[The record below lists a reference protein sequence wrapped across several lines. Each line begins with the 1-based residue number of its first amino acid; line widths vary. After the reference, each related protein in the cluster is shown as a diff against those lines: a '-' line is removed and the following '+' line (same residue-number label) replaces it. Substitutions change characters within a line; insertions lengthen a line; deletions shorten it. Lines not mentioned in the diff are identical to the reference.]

1 MLKLLGILILCITF
15 VHCQDDNDGSGSGDY
30 PVYPDPP
37 LPTPPG
43 GNDDCECSYE
53 YLEDKNS
60 GMKRSNYHKRFL
72 ILH

>member
-1 MLKLLGILILCITF
+1 MF
-15 VHCQDDNDGSGSGDY
+15 VHCQDYDDGSGSGD
-30 PVYPDPP
+30 PP
-37 LPTPPG
+37 PPPPG

-60 GMKRSNYHKRFL
+60 GMKRLNYHKRFL

>member
-1 MLKLLGILILCITF
+1 MLKLLGLLILCITF
-15 VHCQDDNDGSGSGDY
+15 VHCQDDDDGSGSGD
-30 PVYPDPP
+30 PP
-37 LPTPPG
+37 PPPPG

-60 GMKRSNYHKRFL
+60 GMKRLNYHKRFL

>member
-1 MLKLLGILILCITF
+1 MLKLLGILFLCITF
-15 VHCQDDNDGSGSGDY
+15 VHCQDDDDGSGSGDY
-30 PVYPDPP
+30 PGDPTP
-37 LPTPPG
+37 LPPPG

-60 GMKRSNYHKRFL
+60 GMKRLNYHKRFL